1 MEKLESFMK
10 LKTQLFIAFMISL
23 VSLLAF
29 SVMAVLVR
37 RNTIV
42 SFDIN
47 IISYVQG
54 LEAPW
59 LTTIMKFF
67 TFIGNTI
74 PVIFLT
80 LASLFLLYKVLNHRA
95 ELILFIAVIGGANI
109 LFLSLKKFFQRARPD
124 LHRLAE
130 ATNYSFPSGHAT
142 MAFALYGV
150 LTYLLWRHIN
160 TFFKRTIHIIVSSI
174 VILSI
179 GISRIYLGVHYPSD
193 ILAGYFIS
201 AFWLMLAIGFF
212 QRYRDIRKR
221 KVSSP
226 SG

>member
-1 MEKLESFMK
+1 MK
-10 LKTQLFIAFMISL
+10 LKTQLLIAFIISL

-29 SVMAVLVR
+29 SAMALLVK

-42 SFDIN
+42 SFDSN

-59 LTTIMKFF
+59 LTSIMRFF
-67 TFIGNTI
+67 TFIGDTI
-74 PVIFLT
+74 PVIILT
-80 LASLFLLYKVLNHRA
+80 LVSLFLLYKVLNHRA
-95 ELILFIAVIGGANI
+95 ELVLFLAVMLGANI
-109 LFLSLKKFFQRARPD
+109 LFLTLKMFFQRARPD

-150 LTYLLWRHIN
+150 LTFLLWRHIN
-160 TFFKRTIHIIVSSI
+160 TSFKRTLHIIVSSI

-201 AFWLMLAIGFF
+201 AFWLTLAIGFF

-226 SG
+226 TG

>member
-1 MEKLESFMK
+1 MK
-10 LKTQLFIAFMISL
+10 LKTQLLIAFLISL

-29 SVMAVLVR
+29 SVMAILVKK
-37 RNTIV
+37 NTIV
-42 SFDIN
+42 SFDSK
-47 IISYVQG
+47 IISFVQG
-54 LEAPW
+54 LESPW
-59 LTTIMKFF
+59 LTSIMRFF
-67 TFIGNTI
+67 TFIGDTV
-74 PVIFLT
+74 PVIIL
-80 LASLFLLYKVLNHRA
+80 SIVSIILLYKVLNHRT
-95 ELILFIAVIGGANI
+95 ELILFTTVMFGANI
-109 LFLSLKKFFQRARPD
+109 LFLALKMFFQRARPD

-142 MAFALYGV
+142 MAFSLYGV
-150 LTYLLWRHIN
+150 LTFILWRHIN
-160 TFFKRTIHIIVSSI
+160 TSFKRTIHIIVSSI

-179 GISRIYLGVHYPSD
+179 GISRIYLGVHFPSD

-212 QRYRDIRKR
+212 QRYKDKRNR

>member
-1 MEKLESFMK
+1 MK
-10 LKTQLFIAFMISL
+10 LKTQLIIAFIISL
-23 VSLLAF
+23 FSLLAF
-29 SVMAVLVR
+29 SVMALLVR

-42 SFDIN
+42 SFDSN

-59 LTTIMKFF
+59 LTTVMRFF
-67 TFIGNTI
+67 TFIGDTI
-74 PVIFLT
+74 PVIL
-80 LASLFLLYKVLNHRA
+80 LSLVSLFILYKVLNHRA

-109 LFLSLKKFFQRARPD
+109 IFLTLKMFFQRARPD

-150 LTYLLWRHIN
+150 LTFLLWRHIN
-160 TFFKRTIHIIVSSI
+160 TSFKRTNHIIVSSI

-201 AFWLMLAIGFF
+201 AFWLTLAIGIF
-212 QRYRDIRKR
+212 QHYMDKRKR
-221 KVSSP
+221 KVSSN
-226 SG
+226 SR

>member
-1 MEKLESFMK
+1 MK
-10 LKTQLFIAFMISL
+10 LKTQLLIAFIISL

-29 SVMAVLVR
+29 SVMALLVK
-37 RNTIV
+37 RNTIA
-42 SFDIN
+42 SLDSN

-59 LTTIMKFF
+59 LTTIMRFF
-67 TFIGNTI
+67 TFIGDTI
-74 PVIFLT
+74 PVIILT
-80 LASLFLLYKVLNHRA
+80 IGSLFLLYKVLNHRA
-95 ELILFIAVIGGANI
+95 ELVLFLGVMLGANI
-109 LFLSLKKFFQRARPD
+109 LFLTLKMFFQRARPD

-142 MAFALYGV
+142 MAFSLYGV
-150 LTYLLWRHIN
+150 LTFILWRHIN
-160 TFFKRTIHIIVSSI
+160 TSFKRTIHIIVSSI

-179 GISRIYLGVHYPSD
+179 GLSRIYLGVHYPSD
-193 ILAGYFIS
+193 IFAGYFIS

-212 QRYRDIRKR
+212 QRYKDKRNR
-221 KVSSP
+221 KVSNP

>member
-1 MEKLESFMK
+1 MK
-10 LKTQLFIAFMISL
+10 LKTQLLIAFIISL

-29 SVMAVLVR
+29 SVMAILVR

-42 SFDIN
+42 SFDSR
-47 IISYVQG
+47 IISFVQG
-54 LEAPW
+54 LESPW
-59 LTTIMKFF
+59 LTTIMRFF
-67 TFIGNTI
+67 TFIGDTI

-80 LASLFLLYKVLNHRA
+80 LVSLFILYKVLNHRA
-95 ELILFIAVIGGANI
+95 ELVLFVAVMVGANI
-109 LFLSLKKFFQRARPD
+109 LFLTLKMFFQRARPD

-150 LTYLLWRHIN
+150 LTFLLWRHIN
-160 TFFKRTIHIIVSSI
+160 TSFKRKMHIIVSGI

-201 AFWLMLAIGFF
+201 AFWLLLAIGFF
-212 QRYRDIRKR
+212 QRYRDKR
-221 KVSSP
+221 NKKVSSP

>member
-1 MEKLESFMK
+1 MI
-10 LKTQLFIAFMISL
+10 LKTQLLIAFIISL

-29 SVMAVLVR
+29 SVMALLVE

-42 SFDIN
+42 SFDSS

-59 LTTIMKFF
+59 LTTIMRFF
-67 TFIGNTI
+67 TFIGDTI
-74 PVIFLT
+74 PVILLT
-80 LASLFLLYKVLNHRA
+80 FVSLFLLYKVLNHRA
-95 ELILFIAVIGGANI
+95 ELVLFLAVMLGANI
-109 LFLSLKKFFQRARPD
+109 LFLSLKMFFHRARPD

-130 ATNYSFPSGHAT
+130 ASNYSFPSGHAT

-150 LTYLLWRHIN
+150 LTFLLWRHIN
-160 TFFKRTIHIIVSSI
+160 TSFKRTIHIILSGI

-193 ILAGYFIS
+193 ILAGYFIC

-212 QRYRDIRKR
+212 QRYKDKRNR

-226 SG
+226 FG

>member
-1 MEKLESFMK
+1 MK
-10 LKTQLFIAFMISL
+10 LNTQLLTAFFICVL
-23 VSLLAF
+23 SLLSF
-29 SVMAVLVR
+29 SVVALFVQ

-42 SFDIN
+42 TFDSI
-47 IISYVQG
+47 IISTIQG

-59 LTTIMKFF
+59 LTFIMRFF
-67 TFIGNTI
+67 TFIGDTI
-74 PVIFLT
+74 PVIILSVV
-80 LASLFLLYKVLNHRA
+80 SLFLLYKVLNHRG
-95 ELILFIAVIGGANI
+95 ELVLFIAVIVGANL
-109 LFLSLKKFFQRARPD
+109 LFLTLKSFFQRARPD

-150 LTYLLWRHIN
+150 LTFILWRHIN
-160 TFFKRTIHIIVSSI
+160 TSFKRTIHIIVSLV

-179 GISRIYLGVHYPSD
+179 GVSRIYLGVHYPSD

-212 QRYRDIRKR
+212 QRYKDKR
-221 KVSSP
+221 KK
-226 SG
+226 

>member
-1 MEKLESFMK
+1 MK
-10 LKTQLFIAFMISL
+10 LKTQLFIAFIISL
-23 VSLLAF
+23 LSLLAF

-42 SFDIN
+42 SFDSK
-47 IISYVQG
+47 IISNVQG

-67 TFIGNTI
+67 SFIGDTI
-74 PVIFLT
+74 PVIILT
-80 LASLFLLYKVLNHRA
+80 LVSLFFLYKVLNHRV
-95 ELILFIAVIGGANI
+95 ELVLFLAVMLGANL
-109 LFLSLKKFFQRARPD
+109 LFLTLKMFFQRVRPD

-142 MAFALYGV
+142 IAFALYGA
-150 LTYLLWRHIN
+150 LTFLLWRHIH
-160 TFFKRTIHIIVSSI
+160 TSFKRTVHIIVSSI
-174 VILSI
+174 VILLI

-201 AFWLMLAIGFF
+201 AFWLTLAIGFF
-212 QRYRDIRKR
+212 QRYKDKR
-221 KVSSP
+221 KKKVSIP

>member
-1 MEKLESFMK
+1 MK
-10 LKTQLFIAFMISL
+10 LKTQLLIAFIISL

-29 SVMAVLVR
+29 SVMALLVR

-42 SFDIN
+42 FFDSS

-59 LTTIMKFF
+59 LTTIMRFF
-67 TFIGNTI
+67 TFIGDTI
-74 PVIFLT
+74 PVIILT
-80 LASLFLLYKVLNHRA
+80 LVSLLLLYKVLNHRA
-95 ELILFIAVIGGANI
+95 ELVLFLAVMLGANI
-109 LFLSLKKFFQRARPD
+109 LFLTLKSFFHRARPD

-150 LTYLLWRHIN
+150 LTFLLWRHIN
-160 TFFKRTIHIIVSSI
+160 TPFKRTIHIIVSSI

-201 AFWLMLAIGFF
+201 AFWLTLAIGFF
-212 QRYRDIRKR
+212 QRYRDKRKR

>member
-1 MEKLESFMK
+1 MK
-10 LKTQLFIAFMISL
+10 LKTQLLIAFIISL

-29 SVMAVLVR
+29 SVMALLVS

-42 SFDIN
+42 SFDSS

-59 LTTIMKFF
+59 LTTIMRFF
-67 TFIGNTI
+67 TFIGDTI
-74 PVIFLT
+74 PVIILT
-80 LASLFLLYKVLNHRA
+80 LVSLFLLYKVLNHRA
-95 ELILFIAVIGGANI
+95 ELVLFLAVMLGANI
-109 LFLSLKKFFQRARPD
+109 LFLTLKSFFHRARPD

-150 LTYLLWRHIN
+150 LTFLLWRHIN
-160 TFFKRTIHIIVSSI
+160 TSFKRTIHIILSGS

-201 AFWLMLAIGFF
+201 TFWLTLAIGFF
-212 QRYRDIRKR
+212 QRYRDKRNR
-221 KVSSP
+221 KVSSL